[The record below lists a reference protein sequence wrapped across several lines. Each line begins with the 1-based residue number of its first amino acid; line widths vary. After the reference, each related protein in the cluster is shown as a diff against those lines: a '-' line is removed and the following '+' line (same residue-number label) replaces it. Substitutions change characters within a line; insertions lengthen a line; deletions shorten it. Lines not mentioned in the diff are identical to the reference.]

1 MSRAEAI
8 VARARDLIDGYRPRS
23 FVDASDVPEVLEWSG
38 AVRPTLVPPAP
49 EPEPGTTSNRQDA
62 GLMKVEEVEELFEAR
77 VQAVLLIR
85 CGRCAR
91 RHFEPQDAP
100 RERYYRCKCRAWNA
114 LPGRES

>member
-1 MSRAEAI
+1 MQ
-8 VARARDLIDGYRPRS
+8 V
-23 FVDASDVPEVLEWSG
+23 
-38 AVRPTLVPPAP
+38 
-49 EPEPGTTSNRQDA
+49 
-62 GLMKVEEVEELFEAR
+62 EVEELFEAR

-91 RHFEPQDAP
+91 RHFEPQEDAP